1 MRREFSVPI
10 GVSKNGVV
18 GWIEAQIYKIVTNWA
33 TEDNERARIAVAHL
47 RCAPSL
53 FVENDR
59 KPYGDYFG
67 RIFRP
72 KYPFGCGRNNLRLAV
87 LHRKASFGR
96 KTPFRP
102 QDPPFRPQDPFWS
115 RLKDPSFGRKTPF
128 RPQDPP
134 FGRKTPFGRILQLRC
149 NWDLSIFRIAVAVKG
164 EKVLAVVLYCNFN

>member
-1 MRREFSVPI
+1 MES
-10 GVSKNGVV
+10 
-18 GWIEAQIYKIVTNWA
+18 Q
-33 TEDNERARIAVAHL
+33 
-47 RCAPSL
+47 
-53 FVENDR
+53 VENDR

-96 KTPFRP
+96 KTPF
-102 QDPPFRPQDPFWS
+102 W
-115 RLKDPSFGRKTPF
+115 
-128 RPQDPP
+128 PQDPP

-164 EKVLAVVLYCNFN
+164 KKVLAVVLYLLSTL

>member
-1 MRREFSVPI
+1 MI
-10 GVSKNGVV
+10 
-18 GWIEAQIYKIVTNWA
+18 
-33 TEDNERARIAVAHL
+33 L
-47 RCAPSL
+47 
-53 FVENDR
+53 ENDR

-102 QDPPFRPQDPFWS
+102 QDPPFRPQDPFRS

-164 EKVLAVVLYCNFN
+164 EKVLAVVLYAAYTVQYNVEKMIWSGMSFRVSYLSTNPDPALNFIPGLRERPRQSWCRTGS

>member
-1 MRREFSVPI
+1 MI
-10 GVSKNGVV
+10 
-18 GWIEAQIYKIVTNWA
+18 
-33 TEDNERARIAVAHL
+33 L
-47 RCAPSL
+47 
-53 FVENDR
+53 ENDR

-87 LHRKASFGR
+87 LHRKA
-96 KTPFRP
+96 
-102 QDPPFRPQDPFWS
+102 
-115 RLKDPSFGRKTPF
+115 SFGRKTPF

-164 EKVLAVVLYCNFN
+164 EKVLAVVLYAAYTVQYNVEKMIWSGMSFRVSYLSTNPDPALNFIPGLRERPRQSWCRTGS